1 MFKSVLVPV
10 DGSSH
15 SWSALQQAIWIA
27 KREDA
32 SIRLVH
38 VVDIRLIVPSA
49 EGGMPNFSYQ
59 QQLVDYLEEAGK
71 QILEEAKGRCDAE
84 DIPCKTAL
92 ITGTTANVICEQAHM
107 VDLIAMGHRGA
118 GESWAG
124 LMLGSTFENVVR
136 QANKPVLA
144 CPRAP
149 RLIRKLLVAYDGSR
163 MANDALFVAAH
174 MATDWRLPM
183 VLLTVADGDAH
194 ADAVLEEGKAYLASY
209 DLDIKPVL
217 AQGHPAEEIL
227 RVSVDEDCDLT
238 IMGAYGHGRFLK
250 ILFGTTVDEVMRKSR
265 CPVLICR

>member
-1 MFKSVLVPV
+1 MFKSILVPV

-15 SWSALQQAIWIA
+15 SWSALQQAIWMA
-27 KREDA
+27 KREEA
-32 SIRLVH
+32 TIRLVH

-71 QILEEAKGRCDAE
+71 QILEEAKARCNAE
-84 DIPCKTAL
+84 EIPCKTIL
-92 ITGTTANVICEQAHM
+92 TTGTTASVICEQAHM
-107 VDLIAMGHRGA
+107 VDLIVMGHRGA
-118 GESWAG
+118 GEPWAG
-124 LMLGSTFENVVR
+124 LMLGPTFENVVR

-144 CPRAP
+144 CLRAP

-174 MATDWRLPM
+174 MASDWRLPM
-183 VLLTVADGDAH
+183 FLLTVANGDAH
-194 ADAVLEEGKAYLASY
+194 AEGILEEGQAYLASY
-209 DLDIKPVL
+209 DLDVKPIL
-217 AQGHPAEEIL
+217 AEGHPSEEIL
-227 RVSVDEDCDLT
+227 RVALEQDCDLI
-238 IMGAYGHGRFLK
+238 IMGAYGHGRFLT